1 MKLYNLV
8 LVVKLALHSFSSYY
22 FRFPRILL
30 MVKSSW
36 NPDTDDFLHY
46 YFDGTFPLLLLMMRA
61 AVEVLACATA
71 LLMIRRTKV
80 VVLRVFLLQHA
91 Y

>member
-1 MKLYNLV
+1 
-8 LVVKLALHSFSSYY
+8 VKLALHSFSSYY

-46 YFDGTFPLLLLMMRA
+46 YFDPAATDVESGGGGAGMRNG
-61 AVEVLACATA
+61 ATDDP
-71 LLMIRRTKV
+71 
-80 VVLRVFLLQHA
+80 
-91 Y
+91 